1 MSRPEARTLE
11 VPQATPLK
19 EPEATNAAGRAGNV
33 PGRAGWEFNG
43 VVRLT
48 KVGTTYI
55 LGTVILAIS
64 AINTGNNAIYIAVT
78 LMLGCLLLSGI
89 ASKGGLKHLAV
100 EIQGIDEAWAGRP
113 TDGSLRIRNDSRIW
127 NVRDVVLASD
137 AFAAPVLVPLAPRRG
152 EVTVKA
158 AFLFPR
164 RGLAH
169 VSAIDSYTR
178 YPFGFVLKKRRLRV
192 ASEVIVY
199 PRILSEDLSYDR
211 FRAVLGEDSVSGRPG
226 AGSEI
231 HSFRE
236 YAPGDSLRQV
246 HWKKSASLGRWIMK
260 QHEADAARS
269 LHVVVDPYKPRG
281 VGDGEFEQMI
291 SAATTLIHQAVRRNL
306 DVTLSLPR
314 IMLRARENESAAP
327 LFRALA
333 LLEAEHEP
341 VHQLLDR
348 NSVLFSVA
356 GGRHDAK
363 SA

>member
-1 MSRPEARTLE
+1 MSRS
-11 VPQATPLK
+11 
-19 EPEATNAAGRAGNV
+19 TNA
-33 PGRAGWEFNG
+33 AGWEFNG

-89 ASKGGLKHLAV
+89 ASKGGLKHLAI
-100 EIQGIDEAWAGRP
+100 EILDVDEAWAGQP
-113 TDGSLRIRNDSRIW
+113 TEGSVRILNDSRIW
-127 NVRDVVLASD
+127 NVRDVVLVSD
-137 AFAAPVLVPLAPRRG
+137 AFAAPVLVPLVRSRG
-152 EVTVKA
+152 DVVVKA
-158 AFLFPR
+158 EFLFPR

-169 VSAIDSYTR
+169 VSTIDSYTR

-192 ASEVIVY
+192 ASEIVVY
-199 PRILSEDLSYDR
+199 PRILSEDLSYER
-211 FRAVLGEDSVSGRPG
+211 FRPVMGEDSVAGRPG

-231 HSFRE
+231 HAFRE

-246 HWKKSASLGRWIMK
+246 HWKKSATLGRWIMK

-269 LHVVVDPYKPRG
+269 LHVVVDPYKPRS
-281 VGDGEFEQMI
+281 VDEGEFEQMI
-291 SAATTLIHQAVRRNL
+291 SAAATLIHQSVRRDL

-314 IMLRARENESAAP
+314 VTLRARENESAAP

-333 LLEAEHEP
+333 LLDAEHTP

-348 NSVLFSVA
+348 NSILFSVA

>member
-1 MSRPEARTLE
+1 MSRHD
-11 VPQATPLK
+11 
-19 EPEATNAAGRAGNV
+19 
-33 PGRAGWEFNG
+33 WEFNG

-78 LMLGCLLLSGI
+78 LMLGCLLLSGL
-89 ASKGGLKHLAV
+89 ASKGGLKHLSI
-100 EIQGIDEAWAGRP
+100 EIQGLDDVWAGRP
-113 TDGSLRIRNDSRIW
+113 ADGSMRIRNDSRIW
-127 NVRDVVLASD
+127 NVRDVVLVSEALS
-137 AFAAPVLVPLAPRRG
+137 APLLVPVVPRRG
-152 EVTVKA
+152 EVTVKG
-158 AFLFPR
+158 AFVFPR

-199 PRILSEDLSYDR
+199 PRILAEESVMDR
-211 FRAVLGEDSVSGRPG
+211 FRAIVGDDTAAGRPG
-226 AGSEI
+226 PGSEI

-236 YAPGDSLRQV
+236 FTRGDSLRQV
-246 HWKKSASLGRWIMK
+246 HWKKSASLGRWIIK
-260 QHEADAARS
+260 QPEADAAHS
-269 LHVVVDPYKPRG
+269 LHIVVDPYKPRH
-281 VGDGEFEQMI
+281 VSEQVFEEMI
-291 SAATTLIHQAVRRNL
+291 SEAATLLYQAVREELN
-306 DVTLSLPR
+306 VTLSLPR
-314 IMLRARENESAAP
+314 ATLHARENESAEP

-333 LLEAEHEP
+333 LLEAEREP
-341 VHQLLDR
+341 VHQLMDR
-348 NSVLFSVA
+348 HSVLFSVA

>member
-1 MSRPEARTLE
+1 MSRAD
-11 VPQATPLK
+11 
-19 EPEATNAAGRAGNV
+19 
-33 PGRAGWEFNG
+33 WEFNG

-55 LGTVILAIS
+55 LATIILAIS

-89 ASKGGLKHLAV
+89 ASKGGLKHLSV
-100 EIQGIDEAWAGRP
+100 DIHGIDEAWAGRP
-113 TDGSLRIRNDSRIW
+113 ADGSLRIRNDSRIW
-127 NVRDVVLASD
+127 NVRDVVLVSEAL
-137 AFAAPVLVPLAPRRG
+137 AAPVLVPLVPKRG
-152 EVTVKA
+152 QVTVAA

-169 VSAIDSYTR
+169 VSAVDSYTR

-192 ASEVIVY
+192 SSDVIVY
-199 PRILSEDLSYDR
+199 PRILAEDSSRER
-211 FRAVLGEDSVSGRPG
+211 FRAVFGEDNAAGRPG
-226 AGSEI
+226 FGNEI

-236 YAPGDSLRQV
+236 YARGDSLRQV

-260 QHEADAARS
+260 QHEADAAHT
-269 LHVVVDPYKPRG
+269 LHIVVDPYKPRQ
-281 VGDGEFEQMI
+281 VTDDEFEEMI
-291 SAATTLIHQAVRRNL
+291 AAAATLLYYAVRDGL
-306 DVTLSLPR
+306 DVTLALPR
-314 IMLRARENESAAP
+314 VTLRAREAEPAGP

-333 LLEAEHEP
+333 LLDAEHEP

-348 NSVLFSVA
+348 NSVLFSVS

>member
-1 MSRPEARTLE
+1 M
-11 VPQATPLK
+11 
-19 EPEATNAAGRAGNV
+19 
-33 PGRAGWEFNG
+33 
-43 VVRLT
+43 VRLT

-55 LGTVILAIS
+55 MATIILAIS

-89 ASKGGLKHLAV
+89 ASKSGLKHLAV
-100 EIQGIDEAWAGRP
+100 SIEGMDEAWAGRQ
-113 TDGSLRIRNDSRIW
+113 THGTLRVRNDSRIW
-127 NVRDVVLASD
+127 NVRDVVLVSD
-137 AFAAPVLVPLAPRRG
+137 ALAAPVLIPLAPKRS
-152 EVTVKA
+152 EIVATA
-158 AFLFPR
+158 SFLFPR

-192 ASEVIVY
+192 ASEVVVY
-199 PRILSEDLSYDR
+199 PKILSEDASRER
-211 FRAVLGEDSVSGRPG
+211 FRAVVGDDSVSGRPG
-226 AGSEI
+226 VGTEI

-236 YAPGDSLRQV
+236 YVRGDSLRQV

-260 QHEADAARS
+260 QTEADAARS
-269 LHVVVDPYKPRG
+269 LHVVVDPFKPRG
-281 VGDGEFEQMI
+281 VSEETFEAMI
-291 SAATTLIHQAVRRNL
+291 AEAATLVYHAVRDDL

-314 IMLRARENESAAP
+314 VTLRARESELAGP

>member
-1 MSRPEARTLE
+1 MSRTD
-11 VPQATPLK
+11 
-19 EPEATNAAGRAGNV
+19 
-33 PGRAGWEFNG
+33 WEFNG

-55 LGTVILAIS
+55 LATVILAIS

-89 ASKGGLKHLAV
+89 ASKGGLKHLSV
-100 EIQGIDEAWAGRP
+100 EIHSIDEAWAGRP
-113 TDGSLRIRNDSRIW
+113 ADGSLRIRNDSRIW
-127 NVRDVVLASD
+127 NVRDVVLVSEAL
-137 AFAAPVLVPLAPRRG
+137 AAPVLVPLVPKRG
-152 EVTVKA
+152 EATVTG

-192 ASEVIVY
+192 SSDVVVY
-199 PRILSEDLSYDR
+199 PRILADDGERER
-211 FRAVLGEDSVSGRPG
+211 FRAVFGEESVAGRPG
-226 AGSEI
+226 AGNEI

-236 YAPGDSLRQV
+236 YARGDSLRQV

-269 LHVVVDPYKPRG
+269 LHIVVDPYKPHG
-281 VGDGEFEQMI
+281 VTDEEFEEMI
-291 SAATTLIHQAVRRNL
+291 ASAATLLYHAVRDGL
-306 DVTLSLPR
+306 DVMLALPR
-314 IMLRARENESAAP
+314 LTLRAREAEPAGP

-341 VHQLLDR
+341 VHQLLER

-356 GGRHDAK
+356 GGRHDAQ